1 MTTHEH
7 LIPVGPARILGWA
20 RRVELVRRLALALV
34 LAAVFSGVLT
44 YAALSGSSPFGPD
57 PQTVLMLLLVDLV
70 LLLSLGG
77 VVSRRLVLLWIE
89 RRRGSAGS
97 RLHTR
102 MVVLFSLVAVAPA
115 IVVAVFSALFF
126 NFGLESWFNERV
138 RTALEESVAVAE
150 AYREEHRQQ
159 IRAEVLAMANELD
172 RRAAEVRSDPL
183 KLRSLLVSEAASLSL
198 PEAIV
203 FNRNG
208 DILARAG
215 LSFSMEFDL
224 VSAREL
230 ERAAQGEVVVVTTDN
245 VERVRALVRLDR
257 FVDTYLFVGRYVD
270 SRVLIHADQTK
281 SAVAEYQ
288 RLESE
293 REGLQI
299 TFSLIFIVVALLL
312 LLAAVWIALLFA
324 SRLVGPVSSL
334 VRAAER
340 VREGDLSARVP
351 EGPVGDE
358 IGSLS
363 RAFNRMTS
371 QLQGQRTELMTANEQ
386 LDNRRRFT
394 EAVLSGVSS
403 GVIGVA
409 ADGTVNLPNRAAANL
424 LETTAA
430 QMTGARLTSVLPE
443 LAALFAEAQGRPARL
458 ATGQVQVTRKGNMH
472 TLLVRIAAE
481 RSEEGVEGY
490 VVTFDDVTQLMAA
503 QRSAAWADI
512 ARRIAHEI
520 KNPLTPI
527 QLSAERLR
535 RKYRDDVAS
544 DPEVFEQCTETIIR
558 QVGDIGRL
566 IDEFSSFA
574 RMPAPVFRNEN
585 VVELAKQALFLQQVA
600 NPGIDYETQLP
611 ADPVVLRCDPR
622 QMSQVLTNL
631 LLNSAQAIAARS
643 TADGQPLPKG
653 FILLRVERT
662 EDEVILTVSDNGRG
676 LPDADRNRLMEPY
689 VTTKVKGTGL
699 GLAIVAKVIDD
710 HRGTITLADRSGGGA
725 TVVLRFPVGEVEAAP
740 ERPKPQKAEK
750 VRAYGA

>member
-1 MTTHEH
+1 MTTDEH
-7 LIPVGPARILGWA
+7 LIQAGPARILGWA

-57 PQTVLMLLLVDLV
+57 PQTVLILLLVDLV
-70 LLLSLGG
+70 LLLSLGV

-172 RRAAEVRSDPL
+172 RRAAEVRNDPL

-224 VSAREL
+224 VDAREL

-257 FVDTYLFVGRYVD
+257 FVDTYLYVGRYVD

-403 GVIGVA
+403 GVIGLA

-430 QMTGARLTSVLPE
+430 HLTGAKLTSVLPE
-443 LAALFAEAQGRPARL
+443 LAALFAEARGRPARL
-458 ATGQVQVTRKGNMH
+458 ATGQVQVTRKGNVH

-481 RSEEGVEGY
+481 LGEEGVDGY

-574 RMPAPVFRNEN
+574 RMPAPVFRDEN
-585 VVELAKQALFLQQVA
+585 VGELAKQALFLQQVA
-600 NPGIDYETQLP
+600 NPGIEYQTELP
-611 ADPVVLRCDPR
+611 PDPVMLRCDPR
-622 QMSQVLTNL
+622 QLSQVLTNL
-631 LLNSAQAIAARS
+631 LLNAAQAIAAR
-643 TADGQPLPKG
+643 TAGGESLPKG
-653 FILLRVERT
+653 FISLRIERID
-662 EDEVILTVSDNGRG
+662 DEVVLTVTDNGRG
-676 LPDADRNRLMEPY
+676 LPDSDRNRLMEPY

-699 GLAIVAKVIDD
+699 GLAIVAKVMDD
-710 HRGTITLADRSGGGA
+710 HGGTITLADRSGGGA
-725 TVVLRFPVGEVEAAP
+725 IVMLRFPVREAEA
-740 ERPKPQKAEK
+740 EPQSTESQMPEK